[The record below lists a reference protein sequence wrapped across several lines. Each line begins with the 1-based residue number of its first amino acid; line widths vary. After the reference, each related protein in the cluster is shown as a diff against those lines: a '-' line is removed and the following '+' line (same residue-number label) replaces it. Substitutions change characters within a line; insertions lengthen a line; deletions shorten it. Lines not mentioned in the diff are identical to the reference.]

1 MMQFLHRLLLFLLF
15 LGIVV
20 ETVKVPNVKKE
31 AVVTLVTQFVQAFG
45 KYMEIKC
52 FKNQTVNKARGV
64 REKVKLLVWDSFGE
78 AEELIQDMANEAD
91 KPNETVIVANDI
103 GEDPKSRKMKK
114 IVKKIKKKKPKAQVI
129 SIDWSQIVSG
139 NWQFWKPF

>member
-52 FKNQTVNKARGV
+52 FKNQTARGV

-139 NWQFWKPF
+139 N